1 MPTFGRP
8 AYVPEAVAC
17 FLQQDYPRKELI
29 LLNDCPGHTYVGD
42 VEGVR
47 IVNVPNRFQTLGE
60 KRNASIEMARGEII
74 AVWDDDDISLPWRLS
89 WSWQEMQRLQTPF
102 YRPAEFLAYWGEK
115 ELHNNRAVPEWV
127 SHGPVAFT
135 KDIWDKAGRYP
146 AQGVGED
153 SALFSAFSTLLGANF
168 VTHPI
173 AWTDRFYVVRC
184 ASQYQHMSISGG
196 REPLNLSPG
205 VFSID
210 PCSVQDEV
218 LKTAC
223 DQQVER
229 HGIHSKAA
237 LSRSSP
243 VPFEPIISICVS
255 LKNRSR
261 MLYGVRLLDNFPR
274 MVRSISDLAEELG
287 PIELVV
293 ADFHS
298 DDWPLSQWL
307 VSAGNMR
314 VKIVNVD
321 GDFSRGKGLN
331 VAAGHASCDRLFLTD
346 VDVLV
351 HAGSLKRGLASI
363 ERGAVRFPIF
373 RYLDI
378 ENREQGFEDFT
389 RGLTFLTRDLI
400 QKSGGI
406 PEFFSWGGEDDI
418 FYDRLS
424 SLAAVERERDEK
436 LLHQWHPESAK
447 HQHYIRPRK
456 HDYEMHVNRETAN
469 PLAIFDIDHPDW
481 VGEIR
486 EIVLWDDGRFE
497 RPGVDSGT
505 YVLQPEFKLTF
516 NWGQWPSEVL
526 HWDID
531 RCCYCDLNRDV
542 VAHPRLH

>member
-29 LLNDCPGHTYVGD
+29 LLNDCPGQTYVGD

-321 GDFSRGKGLN
+321 GDFSRRKGLN

-351 HAGSLKRGLASI
+351 HAGALKRGLASI

-505 YVLQPEFKLTF
+505 YVLQPEFKLTL